1 MSSVELFSVKIDVTV
16 GVKRRGHGKAPWGE
30 VEWKKKSAVID
41 TRLFYTKQLVYKLFS
56 QPIA

>member
-16 GVKRRGHGKAPWGE
+16 GVKRSHGKAPWGE

-41 TRLFYTKQLVYKLFS
+41 TSLFYTKQLTKNNRV
-56 QPIA
+56 QAV